1 MSAFKLHH
9 LVLSFVL
16 TLTASVSFAQEA
28 AKPAAGAITP
38 EAVNLGRPVDFDKD
52 ILPILE
58 NNCIA
63 CHNLGQAESKLN
75 LEKLDTMLKGG
86 KRGMAIVPKEPD
98 QSLLYLVAA
107 RAKGPAMPPLPNKV
121 DAKALTPK
129 ELGTLRQWIIEGA
142 SGGMGG
148 MRGEVAWQPVPAT
161 AKAIYSVAMAP
172 WGRYV
177 AAGRANQVL
186 ILDVEAGDELGRLI
200 DPNLNAIQHNG
211 KPMYPTGAAHRDFV
225 HSLAFSPDGLT
236 IASGGYRTVKLWQ
249 RPASAKVREI
259 AVGAVVSTVTVSPN
273 GQLLATAGADNAIK
287 LWNVADGAPGKVLPG
302 HAAAIHSLAF
312 SADGTKLASAS
323 EDKTIR
329 IWNVAD
335 GTEANKIES
344 PAPAKA
350 VVFTADGAKVIVGQ
364 ADNIIRI
371 WPIPAATPFAPEKEI
386 KGHGGPINSLA
397 LVPGGTQ
404 ILSGSEDQTARVWDL
419 ASGNQ
424 VRAFA
429 HGGPVA
435 SVAIRADG
443 LFVASASP
451 NNIAKLWNNQTGAQV
466 AELKGDLTLNRAV
479 VERTEDQKVAQQFKA
494 LAEAAFKAAE
504 TNQKERDEALKKANE
519 AKVAADKAVAE
530 QDPKVKEAVA
540 KSDAAKK
547 AADEK
552 KDDAALAK
560 AAADAAAEVTKQMEE
575 LKKRQD
581 AVASSM
587 RAIQLAEQAQKS
599 SVEQVTAAKANQD
612 VMTANVTKADADLK
626 VATDADAVGLKPVR
640 GVAFSADGK
649 RLFST
654 ADDNLVHV
662 WDSTTGKAIEVYS
675 GHKAAVGSIATG
687 PNGVVVS
694 GSADQTV
701 TVWNSIPIWTLIGQ
715 LGPKKESPLDL
726 NASPFAARVLSL
738 AFSRDGK
745 WLATG
750 GGEASRSGE
759 LFIWDVATQ
768 TLAKE
773 FKDAHSDTVMSIE
786 FSRDGKLLVTGA
798 ADKFVKLWDI
808 AAGKLIKAFEGHTH
822 HVLGVSIKADNSLI
836 ASAGADNA
844 IKIWNIETGEQARTI
859 PGYTKQ
865 VTSICFLGVTENVI
879 SCGGDKTVRYH
890 NAANGSQPRAFAGG
904 TDFMYCAAAS
914 RDEQIVVAAGEDGVL
929 RVWNGTNAQV
939 IRQFDPPKPPEAN
952 AQAAAVK

>member
-1 MSAFKLHH
+1 MRPFTLLLIGGFALASASSL
-9 LVLSFVL
+9 
-16 TLTASVSFAQEA
+16 FAQEA
-28 AKPAAGAITP
+28 KPLAGAITP

-52 ILPILE
+52 IVPILE

-75 LEKLDTMLKGG
+75 LEKLDAILKGG
-86 KRGMAIVPKEPD
+86 KRGPSIVPKDPEK
-98 QSLLYLVAA
+98 SLLYQVAA

-121 DAKALTPK
+121 DAKSLTPK
-129 ELGTLRQWIIEGA
+129 ELGILKQWIVEGA

-148 MRGEVAWQPVPAT
+148 MKDQVNWQPVPVT

-177 AAGRANQVL
+177 AAGRANQIL
-186 ILDVEAGDELGRLI
+186 MLDVETGDEIGRLV

-211 KPMYPTGAAHRDFV
+211 KPMYPNGAAHRDFV

-236 IASGGYRTVKLWQ
+236 LASGGYRTVKLWQ

-259 AVGAVVSTVTVSPN
+259 AVGAVITSVAVSPN

-287 LWNVADGAPGKVLPG
+287 LWNVVDGAAGKVLAG
-302 HAAAIHSLAF
+302 HAAAVHSLAF

-329 IWNVAD
+329 IWTVAD

-350 VVFTADGAKVIVGQ
+350 VTFNADGTKVIVGQ
-364 ADNIIRI
+364 ADNIIRL
-371 WPIPAATPFAPEKEI
+371 WAIPAAAPFAPEKEI
-386 KGHGGPINSLA
+386 KGHTGSINSIA
-397 LVPGGTQ
+397 LVVGGAQ
-404 ILSGSEDQTARVWDL
+404 ILSGSEDATARVWDL

-429 HGGPVA
+429 HGGPVN
-435 SVAIRADG
+435 SVAVRADG
-443 LFVASASP
+443 LFVATSSP

-466 AELKGDLTLNRAV
+466 AELKGDLNLNRAV
-479 VERTEDQKVAQQFKA
+479 VERTDDQKVAQQFKA
-494 LAEAAFKAAE
+494 LADASFKAAE
-504 TNQKERDEALKKANE
+504 TNQKERDEAVKKAAE
-519 AKVAADKAVAE
+519 AKVNADKAVVE

-540 KSDAAKK
+540 KAEVAKK

-560 AAADAAAEVTKQMEE
+560 ASTDAAAEVTKQQDE
-575 LKKRQD
+575 LKKRTD
-581 AVASSM
+581 AVASAM
-587 RAIQLAEQAQKS
+587 RAITLAE
-599 SVEQVTAAKANQD
+599 TAAKSAAEQIAAAKVQQD
-612 VMTANVTKADADLK
+612 AMTAAVTQADTTVKA
-626 VATDADAVGLKPVR
+626 ATDADAAGLKPVR

-649 RLFST
+649 RLFTS

-662 WDSTTGKAIEVYS
+662 WDSTLGKAIEVYT
-675 GHKAAVGSIATG
+675 GHKAAVGSIATA

-701 TVWNSIPIWTLIGQ
+701 TIWTSIPTWSLIGQ
-715 LGPKKESPLDL
+715 LGPKKETPLDF
-726 NASPFAARVLSL
+726 AGSPFASRVLSL

-759 LFIWDVATQ
+759 LIIWDVATQ
-768 TLAKE
+768 TQAKE

-786 FSRDGKLLVTGA
+786 FSRDGKYLVSGA
-798 ADKFVKLWDI
+798 ADKFVKLWDFN
-808 AAGKLIKAFEGHTH
+808 ATKLIKSFEGHTH
-822 HVLGVSIKADNSLI
+822 HVLGVSIKSDNSLI

-844 IKIWNIETGEQARTI
+844 IKIWNVETGEQARTI

-865 VTSICFLGVTENVI
+865 VTSIRFLGVTDNVI

-929 RVWNGTNAQV
+929 RVWNGTNAAV
-939 IRQFDPPKPPEAN
+939 IRQFDPPKPPDAST
-952 AQAAAVK
+952 QAAAK

>member
-1 MSAFKLHH
+1 MRPTSFL
-9 LVLSFVL
+9 LICGLTVLGSSSL
-16 TLTASVSFAQEA
+16 MAQE

-38 EAVNLGRPVDFDKD
+38 EAINLGRPVDFDKD

-63 CHNLGQAESKLN
+63 CHNLGQQESKLN
-75 LEKLDTMLKGG
+75 LEKLDAMIKGG
-86 KRGMAIVPKEPD
+86 KRGPSIVPKDPD
-98 QSLLYLVAA
+98 KSLLYVVAS
-107 RAKGPAMPPLPNKV
+107 RSKGPAMPPLPNKV

-129 ELGTLRQWIIEGA
+129 ELGILRQWILEGA

-148 MRGEVAWQPVPAT
+148 MKDQVNWQPLPTT

-186 ILDVEAGDELGRLI
+186 LLDVETGDEIGRLL
-200 DPNLNAIQHNG
+200 DPNLNAILHNG

-236 IASGGYRTVKLWQ
+236 IASGGYRTVKLWR
-249 RPASAKVREI
+249 RPATNRTREI
-259 AVGAVVSTVTVSPN
+259 AVGAVVTTVAVSPN
-273 GQLLATAGADNAIK
+273 GQTLATAGADNAIK
-287 LWNVADGAPGKVLPG
+287 LWNLADGAAGKVLAG

-312 SADGTKLASAS
+312 SADGAKLASAS

-329 IWNVAD
+329 VWNLAD

-371 WPIPAATPFAPEKEI
+371 WPIPAVAPFTPEKEI
-386 KGHGGPINSLA
+386 KGHTGPINAIA
-397 LVPGGTQ
+397 LIAPGAQ

-419 ASGNQ
+419 AAGTQ
-424 VRAFA
+424 VRQFA
-429 HGGPVA
+429 HGGPVN
-435 SVAIRADG
+435 SVAVRADG
-443 LFVASASP
+443 LFVATGSP

-466 AELKGDLTLNRAV
+466 AELKGDVTLNRAV

-494 LAEAAFKAAE
+494 LADATFKASE
-504 TNQKERDEALKKANE
+504 TNQKERDEAVKKANE
-519 AKVAADKAVAE
+519 AKTNADKAVAE
-530 QDPKVKEAVA
+530 QDPKVKEAVTKA
-540 KSDAAKK
+540 EAAKK

-560 AAADAAAEVTKQMEE
+560 ASTDAAAEVTKQMDE

-581 AVASSM
+581 TVASAM
-587 RAIQLAEQAQKS
+587 RAITLAETAAKS
-599 SVEQVTAAKANQD
+599 AVEQVAAAKAQQD
-612 VMTANVTKADADLK
+612 AMTAGVTKADADLK
-626 VATDADAVGLKPVR
+626 AATDADVAGLKPVK
-640 GVAFSADGK
+640 GVAFSVDGK
-649 RLFST
+649 RLLSSS
-654 ADDNLVHV
+654 DDNLIHV
-662 WDSTTGKAIEVYS
+662 WDSTTGKAIETFA
-675 GHKAAVGSIATG
+675 GHKAPVGAIVTG
-687 PNGVVVS
+687 PNGLVVS
-694 GSADQTV
+694 GSADQTAA
-701 TVWNSIPIWTLIGQ
+701 VWTTIPTWSLIGQ
-715 LGPKKESPLDL
+715 LGPKKETPLDF
-726 NASPFAARVLSL
+726 AGSPFAARVLSL

-759 LFIWDVATQ
+759 LFIWDVAAQ
-768 TLAKE
+768 TMAKE

-786 FSRDGKLLVTGA
+786 FSRDGKYLVTGA

-822 HVLGVSIKADNSLI
+822 HVLGVSIKADNSLL

-844 IKIWNIETGEQARTI
+844 IKIWNVETGEQARTI

-865 VTSICFLGVTENVI
+865 VTSIRFLGVTENVI
-879 SCGGDKTVRYH
+879 SSGGDKTVRYH
-890 NAANGSQPRAFAGG
+890 NATNGSQPRAFAGG

-929 RVWNGTNAQV
+929 RVWNGTNAQP
-939 IRQFDPPKPPEAN
+939 IRQFDPPKPPETT
-952 AQAAAVK
+952 AQAAAK

>member
-1 MSAFKLHH
+1 MRPTSFL
-9 LVLSFVL
+9 LICGLTVLGSSSL
-16 TLTASVSFAQEA
+16 MAQE

-38 EAVNLGRPVDFDKD
+38 EAINLGRPVDFDKD

-63 CHNLGQAESKLN
+63 CHNLGQQESKLN
-75 LEKLDTMLKGG
+75 LEKLDAMIKGG
-86 KRGMAIVPKEPD
+86 KRGPSIVPKDPD
-98 QSLLYLVAA
+98 KSLLYVVAS
-107 RAKGPAMPPLPNKV
+107 RSKGPAMPPLPNKV

-129 ELGTLRQWIIEGA
+129 ELGILRQWILEGA

-148 MRGEVAWQPVPAT
+148 MKDQVNWQPVPTT

-186 ILDVEAGDELGRLI
+186 LLDVETGDEIGRLL
-200 DPNLNAIQHNG
+200 DPNLNAILHNG

-225 HSLAFSPDGLT
+225 HSLAFSPDGRT

-249 RPASAKVREI
+249 RPATNRTREI
-259 AVGAVVSTVTVSPN
+259 AVGAVVTTVAVSPN
-273 GQLLATAGADNAIK
+273 GQTLATAGADNAIK
-287 LWNVADGAPGKVLPG
+287 LWNLADGAPGKVLAG

-329 IWNVAD
+329 VWNLAD

-371 WPIPAATPFAPEKEI
+371 WPIPAAAPFTPEKEI
-386 KGHGGPINSLA
+386 KGHTGPINAIA
-397 LVPGGTQ
+397 LIAPGAQ

-419 ASGNQ
+419 AAGTQ
-424 VRAFA
+424 VRQFA
-429 HGGPVA
+429 HGGPVN
-435 SVAIRADG
+435 SVAVRADG
-443 LFVASASP
+443 LFVATGSP
-451 NNIAKLWNNQTGAQV
+451 NNIAKLWNNQTGVQA
-466 AELKGDLTLNRAV
+466 AELKGDVTLNRAV

-494 LAEAAFKAAE
+494 LADATFKASE
-504 TNQKERDEALKKANE
+504 TNQKERDEAVKKANE
-519 AKVAADKAVAE
+519 AKTNADKAVAE
-530 QDPKVKEAVA
+530 QDPKVKEAVTKA
-540 KSDAAKK
+540 EAAKK

-560 AAADAAAEVTKQMEE
+560 VSTDAAAEVTKQMDE

-581 AVASSM
+581 TVASAM
-587 RAIQLAEQAQKS
+587 RAITLAETAAKS
-599 SVEQVTAAKANQD
+599 AVEQVAAAKAQQD
-612 VMTANVTKADADLK
+612 AMTAAVTKADADLK
-626 VATDADAVGLKPVR
+626 AATEADAAGLKPVK
-640 GVAFSADGK
+640 GVAFSVDGK
-649 RLFST
+649 RLLTTS
-654 ADDNLVHV
+654 DDTLIHV
-662 WDSTTGKAIEVYS
+662 WDSTTGKAIETFA
-675 GHKAAVGSIATG
+675 GHKAAVGAIVTG
-687 PNGVVVS
+687 PNGLVVS
-694 GSADQTV
+694 GSADQTAA
-701 TVWNSIPIWTLIGQ
+701 VWTTTPTWSLIGQ
-715 LGPKKESPLDL
+715 LGPKKETPLDF
-726 NASPFAARVLSL
+726 AGSPFAARVLSL

-759 LFIWDVATQ
+759 LFIWDVAAQ
-768 TLAKE
+768 TMAKD

-786 FSRDGKLLVTGA
+786 FSRDGKYLVTGA

-822 HVLGVSIKADNSLI
+822 HVLGVSIKADNSLL

-844 IKIWNIETGEQARTI
+844 IKIWNVETGEQARTI

-865 VTSICFLGVTENVI
+865 VTSIRFLGVTENVI
-879 SCGGDKTVRYH
+879 SSGGDKTVRYH

-929 RVWNGTNAQV
+929 RVWNGTNAAP
-939 IRQFDPPKPPEAN
+939 IRQFDPPKPPETT
-952 AQAAAVK
+952 AQAAAK

>member
-1 MSAFKLHH
+1 MRPTSFL
-9 LVLSFVL
+9 LICGLTVLGSSSL
-16 TLTASVSFAQEA
+16 MAQE

-38 EAVNLGRPVDFDKD
+38 EAINLGRPVDFDKD

-63 CHNLGQAESKLN
+63 CHNLGQQESKLN
-75 LEKLDTMLKGG
+75 LEKLDAMIKGG
-86 KRGMAIVPKEPD
+86 KRGPSIVPKDPD
-98 QSLLYLVAA
+98 KSLLYVVAS
-107 RAKGPAMPPLPNKV
+107 RSKGPAMPPLPNKV

-129 ELGTLRQWIIEGA
+129 ELGILRQWILEGA

-148 MRGEVAWQPVPAT
+148 MKDQVNWQPVPTT

-186 ILDVEAGDELGRLI
+186 LLDVETGDEIGRLL
-200 DPNLNAIQHNG
+200 DPNLNAILHNG

-225 HSLAFSPDGLT
+225 HSLAFSPDGRT

-249 RPASAKVREI
+249 RPATNRTREI
-259 AVGAVVSTVTVSPN
+259 AVGAVVTTVAVSPN
-273 GQLLATAGADNAIK
+273 GQTLATAGADNAIK
-287 LWNVADGAPGKVLPG
+287 LWNLADGAPGKVLAG

-329 IWNVAD
+329 VWNLAD

-371 WPIPAATPFAPEKEI
+371 WPIPAAAPFTPEKEI
-386 KGHGGPINSLA
+386 KGHTGPINAIA
-397 LVPGGTQ
+397 LIAPGAQ

-419 ASGNQ
+419 AAGTQ
-424 VRAFA
+424 VRQFA
-429 HGGPVA
+429 HGGPVN
-435 SVAIRADG
+435 SVAVRADG
-443 LFVASASP
+443 LFVATGSP
-451 NNIAKLWNNQTGAQV
+451 NNIAKLWNNQTGVQA
-466 AELKGDLTLNRAV
+466 AELKGDVTLNRAV

-494 LAEAAFKAAE
+494 LADATFKASE
-504 TNQKERDEALKKANE
+504 TNQKERDEAGKKANE
-519 AKVAADKAVAE
+519 AKTNADKAVAE
-530 QDPKVKEAVA
+530 QDPKVKEAVTKA
-540 KSDAAKK
+540 EAAKK

-560 AAADAAAEVTKQMEE
+560 VSTDAAAEVTKQMDE

-581 AVASSM
+581 TVASAM
-587 RAIQLAEQAQKS
+587 RAITLAETAAKS
-599 SVEQVTAAKANQD
+599 AVEQVAAAKAQQD
-612 VMTANVTKADADLK
+612 AMTAAVTKADADLK
-626 VATDADAVGLKPVR
+626 AATEADAAGLKPVK
-640 GVAFSADGK
+640 GVAFSVDGK
-649 RLFST
+649 RLLTTS
-654 ADDNLVHV
+654 DDTLIHV
-662 WDSTTGKAIEVYS
+662 WDSTTGKAIETFA
-675 GHKAAVGSIATG
+675 GHKAAVGAIVTG
-687 PNGVVVS
+687 PNGLVVS
-694 GSADQTV
+694 GSADQTAA
-701 TVWNSIPIWTLIGQ
+701 VWTTTPTWSLIGQ
-715 LGPKKESPLDL
+715 LGPKKETPLDF
-726 NASPFAARVLSL
+726 AGSPFAARVLSL

-759 LFIWDVATQ
+759 LFIWDVAAQ
-768 TLAKE
+768 TMAKD

-786 FSRDGKLLVTGA
+786 FSRDGKYLVTGA

-822 HVLGVSIKADNSLI
+822 HVLGVSIKADNSLL

-844 IKIWNIETGEQARTI
+844 IKIWNVETGEQARTI

-865 VTSICFLGVTENVI
+865 VTSIRFLGVTENVI
-879 SCGGDKTVRYH
+879 SSGGDKTVRYH

-929 RVWNGTNAQV
+929 RVWNGTNAAP
-939 IRQFDPPKPPEAN
+939 IRQFDPPKPPETT
-952 AQAAAVK
+952 AQAAAK